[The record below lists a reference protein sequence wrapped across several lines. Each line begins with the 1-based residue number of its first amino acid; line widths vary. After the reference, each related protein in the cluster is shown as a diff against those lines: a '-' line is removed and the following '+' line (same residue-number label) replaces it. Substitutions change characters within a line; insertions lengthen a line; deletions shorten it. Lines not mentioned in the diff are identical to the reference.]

1 MDACHIENYEIVGEP
16 VSGAEFELMRYNH
29 VYLPKEGWVILGDHV
44 TLESGSG
51 CVHTAGGHGV
61 DDFNVC
67 QKYPQ
72 VPITVPVDD
81 GGYLTELAGK
91 YAGQRVWAA
100 NKTILADLT
109 ASGAVM
115 GQVHIK
121 HQYPHCWRC
130 HHPIIFRA
138 TEQWFC
144 SIAKFREDVYKAIDT
159 VTWMPDW
166 GHDRMTGMVRDRN
179 DWCISRQRT
188 WGVPIPAFYCKKCG
202 TYHITDATIKAVS
215 DLFRKEGSD
224 AWYKYDAEQIIPA
237 GEVCEKCGASEWDEG
252 YRHHGRLV

>member
-1 MDACHIENYEIVGEP
+1 
-16 VSGAEFELMRYNH
+16 MRYNH

-109 ASGAVM
+109 ASCAVM
-115 GQVHIK
+115 
-121 HQYPHCWRC
+121 C
-130 HHPIIFRA
+130 
-138 TEQWFC
+138 
-144 SIAKFREDVYKAIDT
+144 
-159 VTWMPDW
+159 
-166 GHDRMTGMVRDRN
+166 
-179 DWCISRQRT
+179 
-188 WGVPIPAFYCKKCG
+188 
-202 TYHITDATIKAVS
+202 
-215 DLFRKEGSD
+215 
-224 AWYKYDAEQIIPA
+224 
-237 GEVCEKCGASEWDEG
+237 
-252 YRHHGRLV
+252 

>member
-1 MDACHIENYEIVGEP
+1 M
-16 VSGAEFELMRYNH
+16 
-29 VYLPKEGWVILGDHV
+29 
-44 TLESGSG
+44 
-51 CVHTAGGHGV
+51 
-61 DDFNVC
+61 
-67 QKYPQ
+67 
-72 VPITVPVDD
+72 PITVPVDD

-109 ASGAVM
+109 ESGAVM

-166 GHDRMTGMVRDRN
+166 GHDRMKGMVRDRN

-188 WGVPIPAFYCKKCG
+188 WGVPIPAFYCKKHLPHHRCHHQG
-202 TYHITDATIKAVS
+202 CQRPVPQGR
-215 DLFRKEGSD
+215 FRCM
-224 AWYKYDAEQIIPA
+224 
-237 GEVCEKCGASEWDEG
+237 V
-252 YRHHGRLV
+252 

>member
-1 MDACHIENYEIVGEP
+1 MDLPANEAICLNGQFEYSFVKIGDEFHIMATELVKSVMDACHIENYEIVGEP

-29 VYLPKEGWVILGDHV
+29 VYLQGGLGHSGDHV

-109 ASGAVM
+109 ESGAVM

-130 HHPIIFRA
+130 HHPSSSVQRNSGSA
-138 TEQWFC
+138 PSQ
-144 SIAKFREDVYKAIDT
+144 SSA
-159 VTWMPDW
+159 
-166 GHDRMTGMVRDRN
+166 RMSTSHRHR
-179 DWCISRQRT
+179 
-188 WGVPIPAFYCKKCG
+188 YL
-202 TYHITDATIKAVS
+202 DAG
-215 DLFRKEGSD
+215 LG
-224 AWYKYDAEQIIPA
+224 P
-237 GEVCEKCGASEWDEG
+237 
-252 YRHHGRLV
+252 

>member
-1 MDACHIENYEIVGEP
+1 M
-16 VSGAEFELMRYNH
+16 
-29 VYLPKEGWVILGDHV
+29 
-44 TLESGSG
+44 
-51 CVHTAGGHGV
+51 

-109 ASGAVM
+109 ESGAVM

-144 SIAKFREDVYKAIDT
+144 SVAKFREDVYKAIDT
-159 VTWMPDW
+159 VQWMPDW
-166 GHDRMTGMVRDRN
+166 GHDRMKAWSATATTGA
-179 DWCISRQRT
+179 S
-188 WGVPIPAFYCKKCG
+188 
-202 TYHITDATIKAVS
+202 AVS
-215 DLFRKEGSD
+215 APG
-224 AWYKYDAEQIIPA
+224 
-237 GEVCEKCGASEWDEG
+237 VCPSRPSTARSAVLTTSPTPPSSCQRAVPQ
-252 YRHHGRLV
+252 GRLRCLVQVRS

>member
-1 MDACHIENYEIVGEP
+1 
-16 VSGAEFELMRYNH
+16 MRYNH

-130 HHPIIFRA
+130 HHPSSSALPSSGSAPLPSSARTCTRQLIPSPGCRIGA
-138 TEQWFC
+138 
-144 SIAKFREDVYKAIDT
+144 
-159 VTWMPDW
+159 
-166 GHDRMTGMVRDRN
+166 MT
-179 DWCISRQRT
+179 
-188 WGVPIPAFYCKKCG
+188 A
-202 TYHITDATIKAVS
+202 
-215 DLFRKEGSD
+215 
-224 AWYKYDAEQIIPA
+224 
-237 GEVCEKCGASEWDEG
+237 
-252 YRHHGRLV
+252 

>member
-1 MDACHIENYEIVGEP
+1 M
-16 VSGAEFELMRYNH
+16 
-29 VYLPKEGWVILGDHV
+29 
-44 TLESGSG
+44 
-51 CVHTAGGHGV
+51 

-130 HHPIIFRA
+130 HNPIIFRA

-166 GHDRMTGMVRDRN
+166 GHDRMTGMVRDRKRLVHQPPAYLGRAHPRLLLQEVRYLPHHR
-179 DWCISRQRT
+179 CYHQGCQRS
-188 WGVPIPAFYCKKCG
+188 VP
-202 TYHITDATIKAVS
+202 
-215 DLFRKEGSD
+215 
-224 AWYKYDAEQIIPA
+224 Q
-237 GEVCEKCGASEWDEG
+237 
-252 YRHHGRLV
+252 GRL

>member
-1 MDACHIENYEIVGEP
+1 MSSNSAPLTG
-16 VSGAEFELMRYNH
+16 
-29 VYLPKEGWVILGDHV
+29 GWVILGDHV

-81 GGYLTELAGK
+81 GGYLTDLAGK

-121 HQYPHCWRC
+121 HQYPALLALPSP
-130 HHPIIFRA
+130 HHLP
-138 TEQWFC
+138 
-144 SIAKFREDVYKAIDT
+144 
-159 VTWMPDW
+159 
-166 GHDRMTGMVRDRN
+166 
-179 DWCISRQRT
+179 
-188 WGVPIPAFYCKKCG
+188 
-202 TYHITDATIKAVS
+202 
-215 DLFRKEGSD
+215 
-224 AWYKYDAEQIIPA
+224 
-237 GEVCEKCGASEWDEG
+237 
-252 YRHHGRLV
+252 RH

>member
-1 MDACHIENYEIVGEP
+1 M
-16 VSGAEFELMRYNH
+16 
-29 VYLPKEGWVILGDHV
+29 
-44 TLESGSG
+44 
-51 CVHTAGGHGV
+51 
-61 DDFNVC
+61 
-67 QKYPQ
+67 
-72 VPITVPVDD
+72 
-81 GGYLTELAGK
+81 
-91 YAGQRVWAA
+91 WAA

-215 DLFRKEGSD
+215 ALFRKEGSD

-237 GEVCEKCGASEWDEG
+237 GEVCEKCGASEWEKDTDIMDVWFDSGSTHAAVLAE
-252 YRHHGRLV
+252 RPALRFPADM